1 MNPTLAFGLL
11 AALMVAATL
20 AALLPG
26 LWRQDAHDDPQD
38 PHDLRKGPRGPR
50 RAPDAGIVV
59 LREQLAALDGDIA
72 TAQVDATTAQRL
84 RAEIS
89 RRLLEE
95 RAGDAPAWQAGPA
108 RGVALVLAAGLCVL
122 AAMLYG
128 AFGQPAALDQAPRV
142 EAGPQA
148 TQTQVEAMASQMLQA
163 LQAREAQGLSEP
175 SDAGAWAMVGRTLAS
190 LQRFAEAEQAFA
202 RGLALRPDDPSLLAD
217 RADLLAL
224 LQGTA
229 EGEPLRLIEKALRI
243 APDHPK
249 ALALARQHMPQAAAG
264 AGPDGARLRTP
275 AQAPAQTSP
284 RLVAGPGLRVPSIQG
299 QVSLAPSLRAQ
310 VRPSD
315 TVFIVARAAQGPRM
329 PLAILQ
335 LRVADL
341 PARFTLDDNSAM
353 DPALRLSRFHEVVVT
368 ARISRAG
375 EALPRSGDPIGAPVQ
390 AALGARDL
398 ALRIDRLQP

>member
-1 MNPTLAFGLL
+1 MNPSLTFGLL
-11 AALMVAATL
+11 ALLLVAATL

-26 LWRQDAHDDPQD
+26 LWRHD
-38 PHDLRKGPRGPR
+38 GRGPGVLPV
-50 RAPDAGIVV
+50 RAALPDAGVAV
-59 LREQLAALDGDIA
+59 LREQLAAIDRDVA
-72 TAQVDATTAQRL
+72 TAQVDIATAQRL
-84 RAEIS
+84 RAEIG
-89 RRLLEE
+89 RRLLDE
-95 RAGDAPAWQAGPA
+95 REGAATAWHGGPA
-108 RGVALVLAAGLCVL
+108 RGAALLLAAGLTVL

-128 AFGQPAALDQAPRV
+128 AFGQPAALTQPTRAER
-142 EAGPQA
+142 AQGA

-163 LQAREAQGLSEP
+163 LQAREAQGLAEP
-175 SDAGAWAMVGRTLAS
+175 ADAGAWAMVGRTLAS

-202 RGLALRPDDPSLLAD
+202 RAMALRPDDPSLLAD

-229 EGEPLRLIEKALRI
+229 EGEPLKLIAQALRI

-249 ALALARQHMPQAAAG
+249 ALMLARQHMPQG
-264 AGPDGARLRTP
+264 QGQTQIQS
-275 AQAPAQTSP
+275 QAPAQTSP
-284 RLVAGPGLRVPSIQG
+284 RLATAPPLRAPSIQG
-299 QVSLAPSLRAQ
+299 QVSLAPALQAQ
-310 VRPSD
+310 VRPGD

-353 DPALRLSRFHEVVVT
+353 DPALRLSRFSEVVVT
-368 ARISRAG
+368 ARVSRGG
-375 EALPRSGDPIGAPVQ
+375 EALPRSGEPVGAPVQ
-390 AALGARDL
+390 ATLGARDL

>member
-1 MNPTLAFGLL
+1 MNPSLLFGLL
-11 AALMVAATL
+11 AMLLVAATL

-26 LWRQDAHDDPQD
+26 LWRHDA
-38 PHDLRKGPRGPR
+38 PHRQAGPAGRGGL
-50 RAPDAGIVV
+50 PDTGIAV
-59 LREQLAALDGDIA
+59 LREQLAAIDGDVA
-72 TAQVDATTAQRL
+72 AAQMDDATAQRL
-84 RAEIS
+84 RTEIG

-95 RAGDAPAWQAGPA
+95 REGAATAWQGGPA
-108 RGVALVLAAGLCVL
+108 RGAALLLAIGLSVL

-128 AFGQPAALDQAPRV
+128 AFGQPAALTQPQRA
-142 EAGPQA
+142 EHGQQA

-163 LQAREAQGLSEP
+163 LQAREAQGLAEP
-175 SDAGAWAMVGRTLAS
+175 ADAGAWAMVGRTLAS

-202 RGLALRPDDPSLLAD
+202 RALALRPDDPSLLAD

-229 EGEPLRLIEKALRI
+229 EGEPLRLIAQALRI

-249 ALALARQHMPQAAAG
+249 ALALARQHMPQA
-264 AGPDGARLRTP
+264 P
-275 AQAPAQTSP
+275 AQGPAQTSP
-284 RLVAGPGLRVPSIQG
+284 RIAAAAPGLRSPSIQG
-299 QVSLAPSLRAQ
+299 QVTLAPALQAQ
-310 VRPSD
+310 VRPGD

-353 DPALRLSRFHEVVVT
+353 DPALRLSRFDQVVVT
-368 ARISRAG
+368 ARISRGG
-375 EALPRSGDPIGAPVQ
+375 EALPRSGEPIGAPVS
-390 AALGARDL
+390 ATLGARDL